1 MRIHVRVSWI
11 TAGLVVLSAALDPAQ
26 AEVVKRVS
34 VDGIYDNNAYKFVD
48 GPSDAIT
55 QTSFY
60 LARRDTSA
68 KTGVEYFYNGDFDLF
83 VRASQRHFTA
93 QRVGIAYVRQFG
105 QARRLLSAG
114 GHFGGRWDRAAYNYY
129 DNLDRAVYAN
139 FKLNLAR
146 TTSLRTTYRLTLRKY
161 FKLDASSFREH
172 LASLALNTAFPT
184 RTALKLEVSYGYKDY
199 TMSRTVQPVAA
210 KMVVL
215 SGMDRNNGMGGQS
228 GSGMGS
234 GFQMGGGTMGGGMGP
249 GSQAGGG
256 MIRGGM
262 MRGRINP
269 GESGTEDD
277 ETSLVEPIIIQSGS
291 PNKNQIT
298 LSLRVSQSLLSSTG
312 VNVQY
317 LRRINPS
324 SGGRYQSGLGTG
336 YVVEDDDLF
345 DDRYDYEGH
354 EISGGM
360 SQLLP
365 WGSKLTVDVG
375 YITKDYRDKPAL
387 DLEGIP
393 LGADRSDRKRY
404 LSAGIEMPLGM
415 ALDVNLWYIYTTN
428 TSNDPL
434 YGYRDNHVVSVGVS
448 REF

>member
-1 MRIHVRVSWI
+1 METPLFHPVAPLYKAPPMRTLFLISGI
-11 TAGLVVLSAALDPAQ
+11 TAGLVVLIAAFDPAQ
-26 AEVVKRVS
+26 AEIVKRVS

-48 GPSDAIT
+48 GPSDAVT

-68 KTGVEYFYNGDFDLF
+68 RTGVEYFYNGDFDLF
-83 VRASQRHFTA
+83 VRASQRHFTT
-93 QRVGIAYVRQFG
+93 QRVGLAYVRQFG
-105 QARRLLSAG
+105 QARHLLSAG
-114 GHFGGRWDRAAYNYY
+114 GNFGGRWDRAVYKYY
-129 DNLDRAVYAN
+129 DTLDGAVYAN

-161 FKLDASSFREH
+161 LKLDASSFREH

-199 TMSRTVQPVAA
+199 TSSRVALVAA
-210 KMVVL
+210 TKRVGSTGMN
-215 SGMDRNNGMGGQS
+215 GMDGMGGR
-228 GSGMGS
+228 
-234 GFQMGGGTMGGGMGP
+234 MGGGMGP
-249 GSQAGGG
+249 GSMGWSGMWNGTWRRWVGGDTTASASAPALPA
-256 MIRGGM
+256 IPT
-262 MRGRINP
+262 I
-269 GESGTEDD
+269 
-277 ETSLVEPIIIQSGS
+277 LQYGS
-291 PNKNQIT
+291 PNKGQIA
-298 LSLRVSQSLLSSTG
+298 LSLRVSQSLLTSTG
-312 VNVQY
+312 IYAQY

-324 SGGRYQSGLGTG
+324 DGGRYQSGLWTG
-336 YVVEDDDLF
+336 YAEDDDLF

-365 WGSKLTVDVG
+365 WGSKLTVEG
-375 YITKDYRDKPAL
+375 SYMTKDYRNKPAL
-387 DLEGIP
+387 DLDGFP
-393 LGADRSDRKRY
+393 LGEDRSDRKRT

-415 ALDVNLWYIYTTN
+415 AFDVNLWYIYTTN

-434 YGYRDNHVVSVGVS
+434 YGYRGNHVVSVGVS